1 MLVLLLGAW
10 MAGAEYVWLC
20 KVKNHCDGTP
30 LAAQPPL
37 NADPLPAEP
46 VDARSSAAAEPVP
59 APEAAI
65 SDDRAGMTASTA
77 AVPNGEQAPPR
88 VAPRAAPTVISLASG
103 ASLTTRP
110 LGFEPD
116 VWDLSGT
123 EGGTAYVGELAEFLN
138 SSPAIDVTLNGEY
151 FVFESTPAAADN
163 LGQARAAALK
173 SALVEAGIAASRIS
187 IDSALLLD
195 RSRKPGFT
203 VATEDF
209 SDLVASRTVFFAPA
223 AITAST
229 DPELRSYV
237 REVSGFLQRHRGASL
252 RVIGHTDNTGEAGV
266 NETLGLSRARHVAE
280 LLGELGLP
288 STRVRIGSR
297 GQNEPVAD
305 NNTEAG
311 RAANRRVE
319 VQLDL
324 GRR

>member
-20 KVKNHCDGTP
+20 KVKNHCEGTP

-37 NADPLPAEP
+37 NADPAPAAP
-46 VDARSSAAAEPVP
+46 GDARSSAAAEPAPVP
-59 APEAAI
+59 DSES
-65 SDDRAGMTASTA
+65 SDDLAGTAASTA
-77 AVPNGEQAPPR
+77 ALPNDEQAAPR

-123 EGGTAYVGELAEFLN
+123 EGGAAYVGELAEFL
-138 SSPAIDVTLNGEY
+138 SSAPAIDVTLSGEY

-163 LGQARAAALK
+163 LGRARASALK
-173 SALVEAGIAASRIS
+173 TALVDAGVAASRIS
-187 IDSALLLD
+187 VDSTLLTEQT
-195 RSRKPGFT
+195 RKPGFT

-209 SDLVASRTVFFAPA
+209 SDLVASRTVFFASA
-223 AITAST
+223 AITASA
-229 DPELRSYV
+229 DPELRSYA
-237 REVSGFLQRHRGASL
+237 REVGRFLQRHRGASL

-297 GQNEPVAD
+297 GQSEPVAD